1 MQNIWSWISNSR
13 ILTQEGSQ
21 FIKNQDLIY
30 NVDQNKLNKLK
41 NGIKC
46 EKSNRYQ
53 DTLIKIKQTLEK
65 DRSRLKL
72 LEPSIENTA
81 YNWLT
86 TIPLMGRDFYLNKTT
101 FLDNIRIRY
110 TIKVFTIK
118 MCFQFRTWPFL

>member
-1 MQNIWSWISNSR
+1 M
-13 ILTQEGSQ
+13 
-21 FIKNQDLIY
+21 IY
-30 NVDQNKLNKLK
+30 NVDQNRLKKIK

-53 DTLIKIKQTLEK
+53 DTLIKIKQMLEK

-86 TIPLMGRDFYLNKTT
+86 TIPLMGRDFYLNKTR

-110 TIKVFTIK
+110 KIKVFTIK
-118 MCFQFRTWPFL
+118 MCFQFRT

>member
-13 ILTQEGSQ
+13 ILAQEGSQ
-21 FIKNQDLIY
+21 FIKNQDLID
-30 NVDQNKLNKLK
+30 NVDQNKLKKIK

-53 DTLIKIKQTLEK
+53 DTLIKIKQMLEK

-81 YNWLT
+81 YYWLT

-110 TIKVFTIK
+110 TIKVFTTK
-118 MCFQFRTWPFL
+118 MCFQFSAWPFL